1 MGRLNYLPLGSQVV
15 LKGDF
20 RKTMIISR
28 GLLVDI
34 NGEKVF
40 FEYAGCQYPE
50 GLVGDKVLYFNHE
63 DISQI
68 VFEGYSDDENKC
80 FVNNIN
86 DMVEK
91 ANVVKGN
98 TLEIKKKMGDN

>member
-1 MGRLNYLPLGSQVV
+1 MERVNYLPLGSLVIV
-15 LKGDF
+15 KGDF

-34 NGEKVF
+34 KGEKVF
-40 FEYAGCQYPE
+40 FEYAGCTYPE
-50 GLVGDKVLYFNHE
+50 GLNGDRVMYFNHD
-63 DISQI
+63 DISKV
-68 VFEGYSDDENKC
+68 VFEGYNDEENKC

-91 ANVVKGN
+91 TNPTKGN
-98 TLEIKKKMGDN
+98 VEEIKQKMEE